1 MVDTAPFVI
10 GVAGGSCSGKT
21 TFVQK
26 ILKLIGEE
34 SLTYLKHDSYYKS
47 LSHLTYEER
56 EKVNFDHPDALDT
69 ELFIQQ
75 VEGLLQGKVQQVPQY
90 DFTQHNRKSIYTEV
104 FPQPVIVLEGILLFV
119 SPRLRELM
127 DLRIFLDASS
137 DIRLIRRME
146 RDLQRRGRSQSSILR
161 QHFDTVQPMYE
172 EFVAPS
178 KKYAHLILPSSE
190 NMTPTIDLLL
200 TKIQTV
206 LTSPTKSE
214 L

>member
-1 MVDTAPFVI
+1 MTP
-10 GVAGGSCSGKT
+10 T
-21 TFVQK
+21 TNLCL
-26 ILKLIGEE
+26 ILPMKKE
-34 SLTYLKHDSYYKS
+34 KKS
-47 LSHLTYEER
+47 IDHL
-56 EKVNFDHPDALDT
+56 DALDT

-146 RDLQRRGRSQSSILR
+146 RSSTAWTISTSILR
-161 QHFDTVQPMYE
+161 QHFDTY
-172 EFVAPS
+172 
-178 KKYAHLILPSSE
+178 
-190 NMTPTIDLLL
+190 
-200 TKIQTV
+200 
-206 LTSPTKSE
+206 
-214 L
+214 